1 VSPSRERVL
10 FMCVYERGNFE
21 FEKDEGE
28 IRWWILILITFS
40 FLGFIYLFMNFL
52 IWIWIMKVGDEG

>member
-1 VSPSRERVL
+1 MAMDLLIWLLYVEKSFTLQVSPSRERVM

-28 IRWWILILITFS
+28 IR
-40 FLGFIYLFMNFL
+40 
-52 IWIWIMKVGDEG
+52 

>member
-1 VSPSRERVL
+1 MAMDLLIWLYVEKSFTLQVSLSRERVL

-28 IRWWILILITFS
+28 IR
-40 FLGFIYLFMNFL
+40 
-52 IWIWIMKVGDEG
+52 